1 MVRKQ
6 RVPAESGEMACP
18 SCGAAIKML
27 PSVRRRRV
35 QCPKCREVVSLE
47 GVPEKQSETAAEA
60 PPAPDTAAMEGRNR
74 VDMLEA
80 RVEALEAALR
90 DLMEASRAGSAGPVD
105 RKLQW
110 VTSD

>member
-60 PPAPDTAAMEGRNR
+60 PPAPALGQPTAGQAST
-74 VDMLEA
+74 VQD
-80 RVEALEAALR
+80 LR
-90 DLMEASRAGSAGPVD
+90 M
-105 RKLQW
+105 
-110 VTSD
+110 